1 MLPNMNEQ
9 TEELS
14 ELEPEISEREKA
26 EEALQKAHDEL
37 EQRVKERTHD
47 LGERIKELN
56 CLYGISK
63 LIEKS
68 GICLEEII
76 KGVVDIIP
84 PSWQYPEVT
93 CSRILLKDEAYK
105 TENFQSTN
113 WKQSSGIFV
122 HGKQLGTVEV
132 NYLEEKSETDEGPFL
147 KEERNLI
154 NGIAKRLG
162 RIIEWIQAEE
172 EKSKLQNQLQ
182 QTHRDTT

>member
-1 MLPNMNEQ
+1 MNEQ
-9 TEELS
+9 TEGLS

-122 HGKQLGTVEV
+122 HGKQVGTLVMALLPV
-132 NYLEEKSETDEGPFL
+132 QPAQNKKPAFDWRRY
-147 KEERNLI
+147 
-154 NGIAKRLG
+154 G
-162 RIIEWIQAEE
+162 R
-172 EKSKLQNQLQ
+172 
-182 QTHRDTT
+182 